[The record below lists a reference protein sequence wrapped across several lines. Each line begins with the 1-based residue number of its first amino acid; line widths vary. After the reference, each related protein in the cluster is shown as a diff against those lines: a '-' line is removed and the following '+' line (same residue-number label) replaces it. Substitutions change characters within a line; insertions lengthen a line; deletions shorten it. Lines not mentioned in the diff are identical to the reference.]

1 MRLQMAFYGDPIL
14 RKKAA
19 PIEEITDEI
28 RELVEEMKEM
38 MRGGPTTGRGFSVGL
53 AGPQVHKSIALF
65 LTADPTQHED
75 DSWTLEYFRVY
86 INPKI
91 LEYSDEMEE
100 DDEGC
105 LSIPDLYAPVV
116 RPTRILLEATDLNGN
131 RFTEE
136 YTGYNARRILHE
148 NDHLN
153 GVLFIDRIRGKA
165 RKKLDPLLQKLKKK
179 YYLGK

>member
-1 MRLQMAFYGDPIL
+1 MPLQMAFYGDPIL

-19 PIEEITDEI
+19 PVEEITDEI
-28 RELVEEMKEM
+28 RQLVEEMKEM
-38 MRGGPTTGRGFSVGL
+38 MHGGPATGRGFSVGL
-53 AGPQVHKSIALF
+53 AGPQVHKQLAIF
-65 LTADPTQHED
+65 LTADPAQHED
-75 DSWTLEYFRVY
+75 ESWTLENFRIY

-91 LEYSDEMEE
+91 LEYSEEMEE

-116 RPTRILLEATDLNGN
+116 RPTRVVLEATDLEGN

-136 YTGYNARRILHE
+136 YTDYNARRIMHE

-153 GVLFIDRIRGKA
+153 GVLFVDRIRGKA
-165 RKKLDPLLQKLKKK
+165 RKQLEPILQKLKKK